1 MIKYEQL
8 VQDFNAM
15 LAVSTSRSLFYGPAG
30 SGKTR
35 LASTYPAPLFIDA
48 DRGMRSIDTTG
59 KIKFLRIPGAR
70 ATDNPQGVNTFD
82 LVMSLLTD
90 AKNSTGPFAAGGA
103 FADRETIVIDS
114 WSALVDEFMLRE
126 IMIENGRNPLV
137 DKAIFDDYGTLK
149 IQCIQLGTLIKD
161 VSDRRNVIVTAL
173 VDEEKDAL
181 TGAIEGKPLMTGKYR
196 DIIGGV
202 FDEEYYLESS
212 DTGAGI
218 QKYMLY
224 AARYKWNE
232 AKTRLL
238 SVNRLDVT
246 NAGYEKIK
254 ASYRGAGTAT
264 STVAKPVGLTLSVNA
279 PVKPANVAPSSVSYA
294 PK

>member
-1 MIKYEQL
+1 MINYSNL
-8 VQDFNAM
+8 VQEFNST
-15 LAVSTSRSLFYGPAG
+15 LAVSTSRSLFYGAAG

-35 LASTYPAPLFIDA
+35 LASTFPKPFFIDA
-48 DRGMRSIDTTG
+48 DRGMRSIDKTG
-59 KIKFLRIPGAR
+59 KIQFLRIPGVTVSA
-70 ATDNPQGVNTFD
+70 QGVVIGPNTFD
-82 LVMSLLTD
+82 LVMSVLKD
-90 AKNSTGPFAAGGA
+90 AKDSTGPFAAGQPL
-103 FADRETIVIDS
+103 ADRETIVIDS
-114 WSALVDEFMLRE
+114 ISALVDEFLLKE
-126 IMIENGRNPLV
+126 IMLSNKRNPLT
-137 DKAIFDDYGTLK
+137 DKAIFDDYGQLK
-149 IQCIQLGTLIKD
+149 IQLVQIGMLIKD

-212 DTGAGI
+212 DAGAGN

-224 AARYKWNE
+224 AAKYKWFE

-238 SVNRLDVT
+238 DKNRLDVT
-246 NAGYEKIK
+246 DSGYDLIK
-254 ASYRGAGTAT
+254 ATYRTNGSTPAVTA
-264 STVAKPVGLTLSVNA
+264 SKPVV
-279 PVKPANVAPSSVSYA
+279 VAATPSSAPTSAVPSYG